1 MRVQGQEEG
10 PFERQKAP
18 HAGEIEASWVGG
30 SCVTGKNNNIEIQNI
45 TFTIMYAVS
54 TRNNKNRITLL
65 LCDGKSEEDDEGSHC
80 QNWEEHANGDEE
92 LEAFEPGAPVVLQVH
107 DVCDECPE
115 RQNPCQRQDF
125 ISNVHAKRNCTGLV
139 EYHDKA
145 ETLVN

>member
-1 MRVQGQEEG
+1 
-10 PFERQKAP
+10 
-18 HAGEIEASWVGG
+18 
-30 SCVTGKNNNIEIQNI
+30 
-45 TFTIMYAVS
+45 MYAVS
-54 TRNNKNRITLL
+54 TRNNRNRITLL

-80 QNWEEHANGDEE
+80 QSWEEHANGDEE

-107 DVCDECPE
+107 DVCDERPE

-145 ETLVN
+145 ETLVNECVMGGTGVPLVASAPLHQGECHIHK